1 MKCSSKSWWA
11 RDRAREN
18 TWSIRKRKN
27 ARGSKYRSWKRQS
40 PRISWICSSRFL
52 VRSYLVLVR
61 YGNSSRYSLIGHSSL
76 QENSTCTLDSCLMK
90 GEQHKKTGRKNG
102 NQRNLFISRKEEW
115 KCYSVKI
122 KNRQAFITVSVLN
135 IVQY

>member
-18 TWSIRKRKN
+18 TWS
-27 ARGSKYRSWKRQS
+27 GSAKTLEGASTVHES
-40 PRISWICSSRFL
+40 VSPPRISWICSSRFL

-61 YGNSSRYSLIGHSSL
+61 YGNSSCYSLIGHSSL

-102 NQRNLFISRKEEW
+102 NQRKLFISRKEEW